1 MFLTLKN
8 IDKEFSKGNGVNN
21 ISLYINE
28 GELVTLL
35 GPSGCGK
42 TTTLNM
48 IGGFLNPDKGN
59 IILENTDITNLP
71 PEKRSIA
78 TVFQSYALFP
88 HMNVIENVSYGLKYT
103 ANYKKKERYAIAKEY
118 LKTVGLEGYEKEHV
132 GNLSGGQQQRVAL
145 ARALITKPKVLLLDE
160 PFSNLDAKL
169 RVKMR
174 EELKEIQNKFKVTM
188 IFVTHDQEEALSI
201 SDKIVVMDKGH
212 IVQVGTPKEI
222 YCNPVNEYVAS
233 FIGSSNIIVKDD
245 DKDLIRPEDIEMNH
259 DENGEWEVIKKIFMG
274 SYTKYFI
281 SDKNTVL
288 EVNIS
293 GMKNNNFEEG
303 NKISININNVKAL

>member
-103 ANYKKKERYAIAKEY
+103 ANYKK
-118 LKTVGLEGYEKEHV
+118 
-132 GNLSGGQQQRVAL
+132 
-145 ARALITKPKVLLLDE
+145 ARHCPS
-160 PFSNLDAKL
+160 PCC
-169 RVKMR
+169 R
-174 EELKEIQNKFKVTM
+174 
-188 IFVTHDQEEALSI
+188 
-201 SDKIVVMDKGH
+201 
-212 IVQVGTPKEI
+212 TP
-222 YCNPVNEYVAS
+222 
-233 FIGSSNIIVKDD
+233 
-245 DKDLIRPEDIEMNH
+245 
-259 DENGEWEVIKKIFMG
+259 
-274 SYTKYFI
+274 
-281 SDKNTVL
+281 
-288 EVNIS
+288 
-293 GMKNNNFEEG
+293 
-303 NKISININNVKAL
+303 

>member
-103 ANYKKKERYAIAKEY
+103 SNYKKKERYAIAKEY

-145 ARALITKPKVLLLDE
+145 ARALITKPKVLL
-160 PFSNLDAKL
+160 
-169 RVKMR
+169 
-174 EELKEIQNKFKVTM
+174 
-188 IFVTHDQEEALSI
+188 
-201 SDKIVVMDKGH
+201 
-212 IVQVGTPKEI
+212 
-222 YCNPVNEYVAS
+222 
-233 FIGSSNIIVKDD
+233 
-245 DKDLIRPEDIEMNH
+245 
-259 DENGEWEVIKKIFMG
+259 
-274 SYTKYFI
+274 
-281 SDKNTVL
+281 
-288 EVNIS
+288 
-293 GMKNNNFEEG
+293 
-303 NKISININNVKAL
+303 